1 MMELALVKTLLK
13 RDFYEQHK
21 GIRCPDTIFTKDV
34 RKIKQTLDSAMRQY
48 EGDLNTADLE
58 ALFYSEN
65 QTMTTANKTAF
76 ADLFRRMNKE
86 ELIKEDIAGT
96 VLGTMFQNFVG
107 EKVANLGFDFVN
119 GTQTSLEP
127 LRRLLDDYKDDFT
140 PNVRIDWEDISIDTL
155 LKANDLQ
162 TQWKFNVPSLARKV
176 EGVSGGHLLLVGARP
191 NTGKTSFHASL
202 IAGDGGW
209 AHQGA
214 KCVVLCNE
222 ESYERVGARYLSA
235 ATNMS
240 MDEVKANVS
249 LARSRYEPVRKNIR
263 IKDSTNK
270 DMQWVESLVKQEKPD
285 ILILDM
291 GDKFAS
297 KTSDKSDVYLKDAAI
312 YARNIA
318 KQYNCCVVWM
328 SQLSAVAEGKV
339 YVDQSMMEGS
349 KTGKAAEAD
358 LMVLI
363 SKNPIVEGADEEDTQ
378 RHLNI
383 AKNKLKGGWHGVVH
397 CELDGA
403 RSLYTA

>member
-1 MMELALVKTLLK
+1 MEISLIKTLLD

-21 GIRCPDTIFTKDV
+21 GIRCPDKIFTKDM
-34 RKIKQTLDSAMRQY
+34 RKIKQTLDTAMENY
-48 EGDLNTADLE
+48 EGDMSVPDLE
-58 ALFYSEN
+58 ALFYAQN
-65 QTMTTANKTAF
+65 QSMTTATKTAY
-76 ADLFRRMNKE
+76 ADLFRKIEQTQAIKKE
-86 ELIKEDIAGT
+86 IAED
-96 VLGTMFQNFVG
+96 VLGKMFQQYVG
-107 EKVANLGFDFVN
+107 DQVATIGFDFVN
-119 GTQTSLEP
+119 GTKTSLEP
-127 LRRLLDDYKDDFT
+127 LRRLLEDYKDDFT
-140 PNVRIDWEDISIDTL
+140 PNLRVDWDDISIDTL
-155 LKANDLQ
+155 LDANDLQ
-162 TQWKFNVPSLARKV
+162 TQWKFNIPSLRRKV

-202 IAGDGGW
+202 IAGPDGW
-209 AHQGA
+209 ASQGA
-214 KCVVLCNE
+214 KCIVLCNE

-235 ATNMS
+235 ATNMTL
-240 MDEVKANVS
+240 DEVKSNIA
-249 LARSRYEPVRKNIR
+249 LARKRYDPVKNNIR

-270 DMQWVESLVKQEKPD
+270 DMSWVESVVKQEKPD
-285 ILILDM
+285 IVVLDM
-291 GDKFAS
+291 GDKFAT
-297 KTSDKSDVYLKDAAI
+297 KNSDKSDIYLKDAAI

-318 KQYNCCVVWM
+318 KQYKCCVIWM

-339 YVDQSMMEGS
+339 FVDQSMMEGS

-397 CELDGA
+397 CELDGG

>member
-1 MMELALVKTLLK
+1 MMELALIKTLLN

-21 GIRCPDTIFTKDV
+21 GIRCPDKIFTKDV
-34 RKIKQTLDSAMRQY
+34 RKIKQALDAAMRTY
-48 EGDLNTADLE
+48 DGDLNTSDLE
-58 ALFYSEN
+58 ALFYAQN
-65 QTMTTANKTAF
+65 QTMTTATKTAYS
-76 ADLFRRMNKE
+76 DLFRKIDKESTIKE
-86 ELIKEDIAGT
+86 EIAT
-96 VLGTMFQNFVG
+96 DVLGKMFQQYVG
-107 EKVANLGFDFVN
+107 EQVANLGFDFVN

-127 LRRLLDDYKDDFT
+127 LRRMLENYKDDFT
-140 PNVRIDWEDISIDTL
+140 PNLRIEWEDISIDTL

-162 TQWKFNVPSLARKV
+162 TQWKFNIPSLRRKV

-202 IAGDGGW
+202 IAGPEGW
-209 AHQGA
+209 ARQGA

-222 ESYERVGARYLSA
+222 EAYERVGARYLSA
-235 ATNMS
+235 ASNMS
-240 MDEVKANVS
+240 MEEVKDNVA
-249 LARSRYEPVRKNIR
+249 LARSRYEPVKAN
-263 IKDSTNK
+263 
-270 DMQWVESLVKQEKPD
+270 EKPD

>member
-1 MMELALVKTLLK
+1 MEISLIKTLLD

-21 GIRCPDTIFTKDV
+21 GIRCPDKIFTKDM
-34 RKIKQTLDSAMRQY
+34 RKIKQTLDVAMENY
-48 EGDLNTADLE
+48 EGDMSVPDLE
-58 ALFYSEN
+58 ALFYAQN
-65 QTMTTANKTAF
+65 QSMTTATKTAY
-76 ADLFRRMNKE
+76 ADLFRKIEQTQAIKKE
-86 ELIKEDIAGT
+86 IAED
-96 VLGTMFQNFVG
+96 VLGKMFQQYVG
-107 EKVANLGFDFVN
+107 DQVATIGFDFVN
-119 GTQTSLEP
+119 GTKTSLEP
-127 LRRLLDDYKDDFT
+127 LRRLLEDYKDDFT
-140 PNVRIDWEDISIDTL
+140 PNLRVDWDDISIDTL
-155 LKANDLQ
+155 LDANDLQ
-162 TQWKFNVPSLARKV
+162 TQWKFNIPSLRRKV

-202 IAGDGGW
+202 IAGPDGW
-209 AHQGA
+209 ASQGA
-214 KCVVLCNE
+214 KCIVLCNE

-235 ATNMS
+235 ATNMTL
-240 MDEVKANVS
+240 DEVKSNIA
-249 LARSRYEPVRKNIR
+249 LARKRYDPVKNNIR

-270 DMQWVESLVKQEKPD
+270 DMSWVESVVKQEKPD
-285 ILILDM
+285 IVVLDM
-291 GDKFAS
+291 GDKFAT
-297 KTSDKSDVYLKDAAI
+297 KNSDKSDIYLKDAAI

-318 KQYNCCVVWM
+318 KQYKCCVIWM

-339 YVDQSMMEGS
+339 FVDQSMMEGS

-397 CELDGA
+397 CELDGG

>member
-1 MMELALVKTLLK
+1 MMELALIKTLLN

-21 GIRCPDTIFTKDV
+21 GIRCPDKIFTKDV
-34 RKIKQTLDSAMRQY
+34 RKIKQALDAAMRTY
-48 EGDLNTADLE
+48 DGDLNTSDLE
-58 ALFYSEN
+58 ALFYAQN
-65 QTMTTANKTAF
+65 QTMTTATKTAYE
-76 ADLFRRMNKE
+76 DLFRKIDKESTIKE
-86 ELIKEDIAGT
+86 EIAT
-96 VLGTMFQNFVG
+96 DVLGKMFQQYVG
-107 EKVANLGFDFVN
+107 EQVANLGFDFVN

-127 LRRLLDDYKDDFT
+127 LRRMLESYKDDFT
-140 PNVRIDWEDISIDTL
+140 PNLRIEWEDISIDTL

-162 TQWKFNVPSLARKV
+162 TQWKFNIPSLRRKV

-202 IAGDGGW
+202 IAGEGGW

-222 ESYERVGARYLSA
+222 EAYERVGARYLSA
-235 ATNMS
+235 ASNMS
-240 MDEVKANVS
+240 MEEIKANVA

-285 ILILDM
+285 VLILDM

-403 RSLYTA
+403 RSLYQA

>member
-1 MMELALVKTLLK
+1 MELALIKTLMNNE
-13 RDFYEQHK
+13 FYQRHK
-21 GIRCPDTIFTKDV
+21 NVVRPEIFSKDV
-34 RKIKQTLDSAMRQY
+34 RKIKDAVDAAMVDRI
-48 EGDLNTADLE
+48 EDMTVSDIE
-58 ALFYSEN
+58 AVFLMQN
-65 QTMTTANKTAF
+65 QTMTTATKTAYQ
-76 ADLFRRMNKE
+76 DLFRKIERVDA
-86 ELIKEDIAGT
+86 IKEDIAES
-96 VLGTMFQNFVG
+96 VLSSLYQKYVG
-107 EKVANLGFDFVN
+107 EKVANLGFDYVN
-119 GTQTSLEP
+119 GSQDSLEP
-127 LRRLLDDYKDDFT
+127 LRRLLDDHKDDFT
-140 PNVRIDWEDISIDTL
+140 PNMNVEWDDIDIETL
-155 LKANDLQ
+155 LEANDLE
-162 TQWKFNVPSLARKV
+162 TQWKFNIPSLRRRV

-202 IAGDGGW
+202 IAGTDGW

-235 ATNMS
+235 ATMMS
-240 MDEVKANVS
+240 MEEIRTNVA
-249 LARSRYEPVRKNIR
+249 LARKRYDPVKRNIR

-270 DMQWVESLVKQEKPD
+270 DMKWVEAVVKQERPD
-285 ILILDM
+285 ILVLDM

-318 KQYNCCVVWM
+318 KEYKCCIIWM

-339 YVDQSMMEGS
+339 FVDQSMMEGS

-363 SKNPIVEGADEEDTQ
+363 SKNPIVEGADEQDTQ

-397 CELDGA
+397 CELDGS

>member
-1 MMELALVKTLLK
+1 MELALIKTLMNNE
-13 RDFYEQHK
+13 FYQRHK
-21 GIRCPDTIFTKDV
+21 NVVRPEIFSKDV
-34 RKIKQTLDSAMRQY
+34 RKIKDAVDAAMVDRI
-48 EGDLNTADLE
+48 DDMTVSDIE
-58 ALFYSEN
+58 AVFLMQN
-65 QTMTTANKTAF
+65 QTMTTATKTAYQ
-76 ADLFRRMNKE
+76 DLFRKIERVDA
-86 ELIKEDIAGT
+86 IKEDIAES
-96 VLGTMFQNFVG
+96 VLSSLYQKYVG
-107 EKVANLGFDFVN
+107 EKVANLGFDYVN
-119 GTQTSLEP
+119 GTQDSLEP
-127 LRRLLDDYKDDFT
+127 LRRLLDDHKDDFT
-140 PNVRIDWEDISIDTL
+140 PNMNVEWDDIDIETL
-155 LKANDLQ
+155 LEANDLE
-162 TQWKFNVPSLARKV
+162 TQWKFNIPSLRRRV

-202 IAGDGGW
+202 IAGTDGW

-235 ATNMS
+235 ATMMS
-240 MDEVKANVS
+240 MEEIRTNVA
-249 LARSRYEPVRKNIR
+249 LARKRYDPVKRNIR

-270 DMQWVESLVKQEKPD
+270 DMKWVEAVVKQERPD
-285 ILILDM
+285 ILVLDM

-318 KQYNCCVVWM
+318 KEYKCCIIWM

-339 YVDQSMMEGS
+339 FVDQSMMEGS

-363 SKNPIVEGADEEDTQ
+363 SKNPIVEGADEQDTQ

-397 CELDGA
+397 CELDGS